1 MVLALLVAAPV
12 LVLLVDV
19 SRHGMPAWPTGLGEM
34 VLVTVALMAGVGAG
48 TLVLG
53 CGLAWLV
60 TAYSFPGRDVLV
72 WLLVLPLA
80 MPAYIL
86 GFVFLSTFDAAG
98 DVQVWLRQLLPWFEM
113 SVRGLGGAVVVM
125 SLSLYPY
132 VYLLARAAFSEQAA
146 TTVDAARTLGAGR
159 WRVLRTVLLPLA
171 RPSLAAGLAL
181 VMMEVLTDFATVQ
194 YFGVR
199 TVSVGVYSVW
209 RNTYDFRTA
218 VQLSVLVLG
227 FAVAVLA
234 GERLMRG
241 RARFTQPGRGRG
253 IEPLRLR
260 GWRALAAT
268 GACLLALGVGVLVPV
283 ARLGWW
289 AATTLAGDGWASVD
303 PRAGRYLAASLM
315 VATLTAALCVA
326 LAVLVSH
333 ALRLGGGRVVRGAA
347 QVTTF
352 GYAVPGVVVGIGTL
366 LLLVAADDLVEALGV
381 AGGLGVVATG
391 SVPAIL
397 YAYTVRFLSPAYQSV
412 DASFAKLP
420 ATLTQSALN
429 LGAGP
434 GRVLTRVHLPLVR
447 SGVAVALVLVAVDAV
462 KELPLVLLLRP
473 FGFTTVSV
481 WVFQLASEDLWREAA
496 LPALVIV
503 ALAVVPVALL
513 FRQVRTDDAARR
525 RRG

>member
-1 MVLALLVAAPV
+1 
-12 LVLLVDV
+12 
-19 SRHGMPAWPTGLGEM
+19 
-34 VLVTVALMAGVGAG
+34 
-48 TLVLG
+48 
-53 CGLAWLV
+53 
-60 TAYSFPGRDVLV
+60 
-72 WLLVLPLA
+72 
-80 MPAYIL
+80 
-86 GFVFLSTFDAAG
+86 
-98 DVQVWLRQLLPWFEM
+98 
-113 SVRGLGGAVVVM
+113 
-125 SLSLYPY
+125 
-132 VYLLARAAFSEQAA
+132 
-146 TTVDAARTLGAGR
+146 
-159 WRVLRTVLLPLA
+159 
-171 RPSLAAGLAL
+171 
-181 VMMEVLTDFATVQ
+181 MMEVLTDFATVQ

-241 RARFTQPGRGRG
+241 RARFTQSGRGRG
-253 IEPLRLR
+253 IEPLRLT
-260 GWRALAAT
+260 GWRGLAAT

-289 AATTLAGDGWASVD
+289 AVTTLAGEGWSSVD
-303 PRAGRYLAASLM
+303 PRAGRYLAASLV
-315 VATLTAALCVA
+315 VATLTAVLCVA

-333 ALRLGGGRVVRGAA
+333 ALRLGGGRVVRAAA

-366 LLLVAADDLVEALGV
+366 LLLVVADDLTEALGL
-381 AGGLGVVATG
+381 GGLGVVATG

-397 YAYTVRFLSPAYQSV
+397 YAYAVRFLSPAYQSV

-420 ATLTQSALN
+420 ATLTQSALS
-429 LGAGP
+429 LGARP

-481 WVFQLASEDLWREAA
+481 WVFQLASEDLWRQAA

-513 FRQVRTDDAARR
+513 FRQVRTDDVARR